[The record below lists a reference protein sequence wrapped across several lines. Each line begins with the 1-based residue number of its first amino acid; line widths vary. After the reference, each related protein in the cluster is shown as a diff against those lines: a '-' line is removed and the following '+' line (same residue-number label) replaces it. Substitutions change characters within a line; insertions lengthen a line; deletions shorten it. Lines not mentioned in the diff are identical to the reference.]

1 MVTKNS
7 GWRIGMLIELQNMA
21 CFGVAGNFTGHLE
34 QAGEDKDFT
43 KVKTAE
49 SNAPKALFP
58 TYIPHAGDNTP
69 HFLSIFPFN
78 EYSIV
83 FPEGEDKLQ
92 IEPECAIVFNVEWTG
107 EKVSALSPIVF
118 SASNDCSIRKQGAN
132 KISQK
137 KNWGPSSKG
146 FAGNHI
152 KIDKFTEGGILD
164 RYRIASF
171 LVRGDE
177 VYPYGEDSAI
187 KDYSYF
193 YEKLN
198 AWLIDKLNN
207 QADDGPAENINLYLN
222 EANRPTQIMVSVGAT
237 RYTDFGKT
245 NFLQVGDLAIVV
257 LYPSD
262 VYTFD
267 EILHRV
273 KRDNLEEDDISVLR
287 QEIIV
292 KKRQD

>member
-1 MVTKNS
+1 
-7 GWRIGMLIELQNMA
+7 MLINLQRMA

-49 SNAPKALFP
+49 ANAPKAVFP
-58 TYIPHAGDNTP
+58 TYIPHAGENTP
-69 HFLSIFPFN
+69 QFLSIFPFD

-83 FPEGEDKLQ
+83 FPEGEEKLQ
-92 IEPECAIVFNVEWTG
+92 IEPECAIVFNVEWNG
-107 EKVSALSPIVF
+107 DKVSSLEPIVF
-118 SASNDCSIRKQGAN
+118 SASNDCSIRKQGAS

-146 FAGNHI
+146 FASNHI
-152 KIDKFTEGGILD
+152 KIDRFTSGGILD

-193 YEKLN
+193 YDKLITWLMEKLN
-198 AWLIDKLNN
+198 Y
-207 QADDGPAENINLYLN
+207 QANEGPAENINMYLN

-237 RYTDFGKT
+237 RYTEFGQT
-245 NFLQVGDLAIVV
+245 NFLQVGDYALVV

-262 VYTFD
+262 VYTPE
-267 EILHRV
+267 EILHRA

-287 QEIIV
+287 QEIII
-292 KKRQD
+292 KGKAED